1 MLKAIVHNDILLKQS
16 LVSVL
21 TRPIRVRYVTLAMSV
36 EGFIMFVEFIKKI
49 KKSYTFRNYSNI
61 YPYVKPYRVRAL
73 LAVLVTIP
81 GGALD
86 AVIPWAL
93 QNYMDSMTNGKVSSL
108 TQLLPLLIIGFTL
121 IQSSFTYIATYLNAW
136 VGAKISNG
144 LKFDLFKKLMRCDA
158 AFFDRSVSGTI
169 QTRFNGDVDSA
180 CSGLLNNLKMF
191 TIRISNSLALIV
203 ALLVISW
210 QLAIVAISVLLIA
223 LYPLTTIRKR
233 ISDLS
238 GKSVLA
244 GGAVASQY
252 IESFNGNRIISSYN
266 LYDYQSKKFTN
277 ILLNTFKIRM
287 KMVQRTG
294 VLSPIMHFVIGC
306 GIALIIFT
314 GNYLITEKMLTAGG
328 FVAFTTAVI
337 MLYQPIKSLG
347 NDLNAVQLSFLAME
361 RVFTLLHT
369 DPEIKS
375 KPKAKI
381 LEKISHGIEYKSV
394 YFEYEKDRSILR
406 NINLKIKLG
415 ETVAF
420 VGNSG
425 GGKTTL
431 VSLLSRFYDVTSG
444 KILIDGNDIR
454 DLELDS
460 LRDKVSIVF
469 QDNFL
474 FNGTIRENI
483 LLGKEDATEEEL
495 KSAIRSACLSEFVRG
510 LKKGLDTKIGERG
523 VLLSGGQKQRVAIA
537 RAFIKNAPIVILDEA
552 TSALDNRSEAIVQKA
567 IDNLMKNKTVLVIAH
582 RLSTVR
588 NADKI
593 VVVNRGEI
601 AEIGTHSEL
610 ISKKNGIYSSLYD
623 AQLI

>member
-1 MLKAIVHNDILLKQS
+1 MLKKF
-16 LVSVL
+16 
-21 TRPIRVRYVTLAMSV
+21 IR
-36 EGFIMFVEFIKKI
+36 KI
-49 KKSYTFRNYSNI
+49 QKSYVFQNYKNI
-61 YPYVKPYRVRAL
+61 YPYIKPYWGRAL

-81 GGALD
+81 IGSLE
-86 AVIPWAL
+86 AVIPWAMKT
-93 QNYMDSMTNGKVSSL
+93 YIDSITHGNVSTL
-108 TQLLPLLIIGFTL
+108 TKIMPLLIVGFTL
-121 IQSSFTYIATYLNAW
+121 LQSSFTYLATYMNAW

-158 AFFDRSVSGTI
+158 EFFDQSVSGTI
-169 QTRFNGDVDSA
+169 QMRFNNDVDAA

-191 TIRISNSLALIV
+191 STRIFTSLSYITAM
-203 ALLVISW
+203 LVISW
-210 QLAIVAISVLLIA
+210 QLAIVAIIILLIA

-238 GKSVLA
+238 GKSVMA
-244 GGAVASQY
+244 GGAITSQY

-266 LYDYQSKKFTN
+266 LYDYQEKKFTYV
-277 ILLNTFKIRM
+277 LSETFKIM
-287 KMVQRTG
+287 IKMVQRTG
-294 VLSPIMHFVIGC
+294 ILSPIMHFVVGC

-314 GNYLITEKMLTAGG
+314 GSYLIGRGMLTAGG
-328 FVAFTTAVI
+328 FVAFTTSVI
-337 MLYQPIKSLG
+337 MLYQPIKSMG

-361 RVFTLLHT
+361 RVFSLLRA
-369 DPEIKS
+369 DPKIQN
-375 KPKAKI
+375 KPQAEVLK
-381 LEKISHGIEYKSV
+381 KISNGIEYKDV
-394 YFEYEKDRSILR
+394 CFEYVKDRPVLKH
-406 NINLKIKLG
+406 INLQIKLG

-431 VSLLSRFYDVTSG
+431 VNLLSRFYDVTVGSIKVDG
-444 KILIDGNDIR
+444 KDIR
-454 DLELDS
+454 DLDLDS
-460 LRDKVSIVF
+460 LRDKISVVF

-483 LLGKEDATEEEL
+483 LLGKEDATEQEL
-495 KSAIRSACLSEFVRG
+495 QSAVKSACLDEFIGG

-552 TSALDNRSEAIVQKA
+552 TSALDNKSEAIVQKA
-567 IDNLMKNKTVLVIAH
+567 IDNLMKDKTVLVIAH

-593 VVVNRGEI
+593 AVVNYGEI
-601 AEIGTHSEL
+601 VEIGTHKQLSR
-610 ISKKNGIYSSLYD
+610 KKDGIYSSLYN
-623 AQLI
+623 ALLG